1 MNLPRDK
8 PSSRLKFS
16 KLRLLSLPCPKTTVA
31 YYYDTE
37 TRGLAI
43 SVGTSGRRTFFLYR
57 KVSGAPRRITIGPFP
72 DVSVEQARI
81 AAERLNG
88 EIASGDNRLIK
99 ATAKKGPAFKEVFA
113 DYMEKHSR
121 PTKVTW
127 KEDEEIFERNL
138 TGKRGWINL
147 AEMKLKDVGVQEV
160 KELHRAMTF
169 FVNEKGEA
177 VSRPIA
183 ANRTLALVSS
193 IFTHAIR
200 EGIFDQLNPCRAVKK
215 NRHRSRER
223 FLQRD
228 EALFFFEALRH
239 DDDELIVDFIQFALL
254 TGARR
259 GNILAIEWDQI
270 SWGRSEWRIP
280 VTKNGESQ
288 TIPVPVAAMKI
299 LVRRRDARPTDG
311 TASAFVFAGHG
322 VTGHL
327 VDPKKGWARIFHR
340 ATALK
345 LIDSLAAKANFTE
358 AEKSQAWHEAIAVPK
373 QTIKKY
379 KDLADRLGISEPSY
393 DLRTLHFH
401 DLRRTVG
408 SWMASSG
415 ASLPL
420 IGKVL
425 NHKSPQSTQVYAR
438 FMLDPVR
445 TALEQVASSINTAS
459 LANTLLGPTPK
470 DG

>member
-1 MNLPRDK
+1 
-8 PSSRLKFS
+8 
-16 KLRLLSLPCPKTTVA
+16 
-31 YYYDTE
+31 
-37 TRGLAI
+37 
-43 SVGTSGRRTFFLYR
+43 
-57 KVSGAPRRITIGPFP
+57 
-72 DVSVEQARI
+72 
-81 AAERLNG
+81 
-88 EIASGDNRLIK
+88 
-99 ATAKKGPAFKEVFA
+99 
-113 DYMEKHSR
+113 
-121 PTKVTW
+121 
-127 KEDEEIFERNL
+127 
-138 TGKRGWINL
+138 
-147 AEMKLKDVGVQEV
+147 
-160 KELHRAMTF
+160 
-169 FVNEKGEA
+169 
-177 VSRPIA
+177 
-183 ANRTLALVSS
+183 
-193 IFTHAIR
+193 
-200 EGIFDQLNPCRAVKK
+200 VKK

-228 EALFFFEALRH
+228 EAEFFFEALRH
-239 DDDELIVDFIQFALL
+239 DDDVLIVDFIQFALL
-254 TGARR
+254 TGVRR
-259 GNILAIEWDQI
+259 GNILAIKWDQI

-288 TIPVPVAAMKI
+288 TIPVPATAMEI

-311 TASAFVFAGHG
+311 TASEFVFAGHG

-327 VDPKKGWARIFHR
+327 VEPKKGWARICRR

-345 LIDSLAAKANFTE
+345 LVDSLVDKAYFTE
-358 AEKSQAWHEAIAVPK
+358 EEKSRVRHEAIGVPT
-373 QTIKKY
+373 QTIQKY
-379 KDLADRLGISEPSY
+379 KYLAERLGISESSY

-459 LANTLLGPTPK
+459 LGGKAPFSSSP
-470 DG
+470 